1 MKKVAPSPFLLPS
14 ILFLLAMAIYPL
26 SFNIYISFHNWDL
39 RTGEVVFVG
48 IHQYSKLLND
58 ERFLNALKNTVIFV
72 ISAVSLEFTIGLI
85 YANILNQELKGKRV
99 FRTIFLLPM
108 MLTPIVIGYVFLM
121 FYHGDVGVVNHL
133 LDICGLPKVNWLGS
147 TSTSLLS
154 AILVDVWQYSSM
166 MILIL
171 LAGLQ
176 SLPTECLE
184 AAEVDGASRWRVF
197 KDITMPLMK
206 PVMAVAILIRS
217 VDAFKIFD
225 IIYILT
231 EGGPGTSSEPIT
243 MYAIWEGFR
252 YFNIGYGAAIAMSL
266 VALTSIITSQLLRVL
281 RWR

>member
-121 FYHGDVGVVNHL
+121 FYHGDVGVINHL

>member
-121 FYHGDVGVVNHL
+121 FYHGDVGVINHL

-231 EGGPGTSSEPIT
+231 EGG
-243 MYAIWEGFR
+243 
-252 YFNIGYGAAIAMSL
+252 
-266 VALTSIITSQLLRVL
+266 
-281 RWR
+281 